1 MGDARECNER
11 VTFSH
16 PLFGPFLSLSKFG
29 NPGKVKRRR
38 QGIGVGVSGEGLG
51 YEQEW
56 NQGMTTAVASLE
68 KSAFHRFSGN
78 VFVR

>member
-1 MGDARECNER
+1 MGDARECNGR

-16 PLFGPFLSLSKFG
+16 PLFGPFPSHSKFC
-29 NPGKVKRRR
+29 NPGKVNRRR
-38 QGIGVGVSGEGLG
+38 QGIGVGVSGKGFG
-51 YEQEW
+51 YEQER

-68 KSAFHRFSGN
+68 KSAFHPFGGN